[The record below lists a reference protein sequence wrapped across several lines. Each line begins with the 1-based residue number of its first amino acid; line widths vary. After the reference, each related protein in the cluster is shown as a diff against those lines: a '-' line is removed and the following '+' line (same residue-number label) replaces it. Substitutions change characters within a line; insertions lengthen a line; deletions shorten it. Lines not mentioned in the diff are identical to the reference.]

1 MIAMAII
8 MMMMLRIMLIM
19 IIMTAETMTIKSMMI
34 KDDINNG
41 DNNFDQIMSPT
52 LKNCLLSHASQK
64 TSPKQQVKRFY
75 LIQTKYYSNEIS
87 LFQML
92 PSP

>member
-1 MIAMAII
+1 MAII

-64 TSPKQQVKRFY
+64 NVTQAASKTFLP
-75 LIQTKYYSNEIS
+75 YSN
-87 LFQML
+87 
-92 PSP
+92 